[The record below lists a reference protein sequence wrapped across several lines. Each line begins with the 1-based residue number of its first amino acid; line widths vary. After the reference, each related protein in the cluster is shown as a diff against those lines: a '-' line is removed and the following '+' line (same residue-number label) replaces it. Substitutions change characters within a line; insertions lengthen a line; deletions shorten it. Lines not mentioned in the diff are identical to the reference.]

1 MKRLLLAAAL
11 ATVAVS
17 ATGMAEARDNH
28 RHGHHASKAER
39 DYWKHREKAERRAR
53 KDYEKAERDYRKA
66 VREEEK
72 AYRRWARGQ
81 YIPVEYRQ
89 PRYYVQDYRSYGLA
103 APPAGYTYVR
113 PYPQDDT
120 YYMIELA
127 SGLVARILGE

>member
-17 ATGMAEARDNH
+17 ATGTVEARDHH
-28 RHGHHASKAER
+28 RYDRHDHKAER
-39 DYWKHREKAERRAR
+39 DYWKERQKAEKRAR
-53 KDYEKAERDYRKA
+53 KDYEKAERAYWKA
-66 VREEEK
+66 VGKDEK

-89 PRYYVQDYRSYGLA
+89 PRYYVHDYRSYGLA

-113 PYPQDDT
+113 PDPQDDA

-127 SGLVARILGE
+127 SGLIASILGN

>member
-17 ATGMAEARDNH
+17 ATGTAEARDNH
-28 RHGHHASKAER
+28 RHGHHQQKAER
-39 DYWKHREKAERRAR
+39 DYWKQREKAERRAR
-53 KDYEKAERDYRKA
+53 KDYEKA

-81 YIPVEYRQ
+81 HIPVEYRQ
-89 PRYYVQDYRSYGLA
+89 PRYYVQDYRAYGLA

-113 PYPQDDT
+113 PDPQDDT

-127 SGLVARILGE
+127 SGLIASILGN

>member
-1 MKRLLLAAAL
+1 MKRILLAAAL
-11 ATVAVS
+11 ATVSLS

-28 RHGHHASKAER
+28 RHDRHDRHGHQHQKAER
-39 DYWKHREKAERRAR
+39 DYWKQREKAERRAR
-53 KDYEKAERDYRKA
+53 KDYEKA
-66 VREEEK
+66 VREDEK

-81 YIPVEYRQ
+81 HIPVEYRQ

-113 PYPQDDT
+113 PDPQDDT

-127 SGLVARILGE
+127 SGLIASILGD

>member
-17 ATGMAEARDNH
+17 AAGTAEARDNH
-28 RHGHHASKAER
+28 RHDRYDQKAER
-39 DYWKHREKAERRAR
+39 DYWKDRQKAERRAR
-53 KDYEKAERDYRKA
+53 KDYEKAERHYWKA
-66 VREEEK
+66 VREDEK

-89 PRYYVQDYRSYGLA
+89 PRYYVHDYRSYGWD

-113 PYPQDDT
+113 PHPQDDT

-127 SGLVARILGE
+127 SGLVARILGD

>member
-17 ATGMAEARDNH
+17 AIGTAEARDH
-28 RHGHHASKAER
+28 RHDRHEHRAER
-39 DYWKHREKAERRAR
+39 DYWKDREKAERRAR
-53 KDYEKAERDYRKA
+53 KDHEKAERAYFKA

-81 YIPVEYRQ
+81 HLPVEYRQ
-89 PRYYVQDYRSYGLA
+89 PRYYVHDYRSYGLA
-103 APPAGYTYVR
+103 PPPAGYTYVR

-127 SGLVARILGE
+127 SGLVARILGD